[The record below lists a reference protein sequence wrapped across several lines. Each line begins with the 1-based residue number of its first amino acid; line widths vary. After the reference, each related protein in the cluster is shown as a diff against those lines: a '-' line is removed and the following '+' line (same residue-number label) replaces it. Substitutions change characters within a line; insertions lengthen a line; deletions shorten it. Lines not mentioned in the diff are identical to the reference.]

1 MIIAATECH
10 SHCEPPP
17 HPSARR
23 GQPLVFP
30 VSAEGS
36 WRAAAHNG
44 KRGTS
49 RCRPLWC
56 AVALPVKIQLALS
69 ALWPPTF
76 RPCRTRSIIA
86 TLVGG
91 SLLGIL
97 GALVAIPVAATIHLL
112 LEEVAFR
119 RLDQS

>member
-1 MIIAATECH
+1 LQ
-10 SHCEPPP
+10 P
-17 HPSARR
+17 PSATRTASRR
-23 GQPLVFP
+23 STL
-30 VSAEGS
+30 
-36 WRAAAHNG
+36 
-44 KRGTS
+44 
-49 RCRPLWC
+49 
-56 AVALPVKIQLALS
+56 
-69 ALWPPTF
+69 PTF